1 MVLAHQLGNVRDGAA
16 HRHALHAQVF
26 LGQVIVHD
34 AHRAAKALV
43 FALAQVDRPRA
54 RIAGAHDEQRGVIA
68 LPLPGGGFPQRLQ
81 QPPEKPHPGDGRRVE
96 QRTDD
101 EHRAADGAAA
111 VNEVEQHDEAGGQSR
126 QAQQPGKVPHT
137 GVLPHDLV
145 QAAEPEH
152 DEVDGQHVPQHG
164 QHGGDGGGALVG
176 VAAVKPQHDGQPVAQ
191 HDQTAVQRHQR
202 QLAGKALQQLVGFK
216 FHDTHPAQE
225 TRSIRYFSIS
235 HISS

>member
-1 MVLAHQLGNVRDGAA
+1 MGGIAQVDDLLQAVALQGGDGNDDLHDVVLAHQLRDVRNGAA
-16 HRHALHAQVF
+16 HRHALHAEVF

-43 FALAQVDRPRA
+43 FAFAQVDCPRT

-111 VNEVEQHDEAGGQSR
+111 VDEVKQHDETGGQ
-126 QAQQPGKVPHT
+126 P
-137 GVLPHDLV
+137 
-145 QAAEPEH
+145 
-152 DEVDGQHVPQHG
+152 
-164 QHGGDGGGALVG
+164 
-176 VAAVKPQHDGQPVAQ
+176 
-191 HDQTAVQRHQR
+191 
-202 QLAGKALQQLVGFK
+202 
-216 FHDTHPAQE
+216 
-225 TRSIRYFSIS
+225 
-235 HISS
+235 